1 MKIAHLSDTHIKNLK
16 NHDEYKEIFK
26 KIYDIMR
33 DQKVD
38 AIVHC
43 GDIAHSKTQISP
55 EFVDMAG
62 DFFKN
67 LSSIAPT
74 YIILGNHDGN
84 LRNNSRQDAITPIVS
99 ALNLPNL
106 YLLKDSGEVKVND
119 QFTLNVMSV
128 FDQEHWVKP
137 SDMNKVNIALLHGSV
152 AGVVL
157 DNGQILEHG
166 EFDVSIFEGHDFAF
180 LGDIH
185 KSNQILDPDGRVRYC
200 GSTVQQNF
208 GETDDKGF
216 LIWDIKDKNDFTCKH
231 YSIPNPRPFV
241 TVVLNENGELPDI
254 SVPNGARMRL
264 MVDKNTTLDKIKKA
278 TEVIKARFK
287 PESVS
292 IVNKAVIST
301 ASQEVINSIGHTDNL
316 RDLGVQEKLIRDY
329 LKDFKA
335 EEEII
340 KKVLDLNK
348 KFSSAIEEGDEI
360 IRGVKWSL
368 KNLEWDYLF
377 NYGPNN
383 QINFEQLSGIVGIF
397 GKNYSGK
404 SSIIDSLIY
413 TIFNTTSK
421 NNRKNLNVINQNSD
435 SGRGKAV
442 FEIEDATYTIE
453 RKSDKYLKKSKG
465 VESVEAKTDVE
476 FTSSNESLNGLAR
489 NDTDKNIRRY
499 MGTVDDFFLTSMA
512 SQFGYLSFISE
523 GSTKRKEILAKF
535 LDLENF
541 DKKFKLAKEE
551 SAELK
556 SLLKKM
562 EGIDYKRDIAVAE
575 AQLAGVE
582 DDIKERQQLVE
593 QLKKKVSDANETL
606 CELQKCI
613 ASVPNVIVNFEELK
627 RHLEKSRLERQDLIS
642 SNEALEKKN
651 TFLRD
656 SLEKANAFLSSIDKE
671 ELKQQE
677 NNWNQLAKE
686 LDVLEADMSSLEREI
701 SSSDKKVELLKQVP
715 CGDNFPQCKFIKD
728 AFLSKQ
734 RVAEARKEQEVVR
747 ERIET
752 ALYKYGLVDEVFS
765 STIQKITD
773 LTKNKN
779 DFDRQLVSNELA
791 IEKNKNRINT
801 LATEI
806 FDLEEKMNVYIN
818 NKDAI
823 ENYERLLTNRED
835 SKKNITSYTKNLTDA
850 EHQIVELYKSHGSI
864 SAKIEIF
871 RKQEAELEELRKE
884 FSAYHLFLTCMHP
897 NGISYEIIKN
907 KLPDI
912 NAEIAKVLANIV
924 DFSVY
929 LVNDDDKLDI
939 MIKHPKYD
947 DRPLEMGSGAEK
959 TLASTAIRLALL
971 NVTTLP
977 VGDIFIM
984 DEPGTALDSENLE
997 GFTRILDLIKGYF
1010 KTVIIISHLDSLK
1023 DCVDM
1028 QIVIDKKNNFAYV
1041 NQ

>member
-1 MKIAHLSDTHIKNLK
+1 
-16 NHDEYKEIFK
+16 
-26 KIYDIMR
+26 MR
-33 DQKVD
+33 SEKVD

-62 DFFKN
+62 EFFKN

-84 LRNNSRQDAITPIVS
+84 LRNNNRQDAITPIVS

-106 YLLKDSGEVKVND
+106 YLLKDSGEVKAND

-128 FDQEHWVKP
+128 FDQERWVKP
-137 SDMNKVNIALLHGSV
+137 SEPDKVNIALLHGSI

-157 DNGQILEHG
+157 DNGQMLEHG

-185 KSNQILDPDGRVRYC
+185 KSNQILDTEGRVRYC
-200 GSTVQQNF
+200 GSTIQQNF

-216 LIWDIKDKNDFTCKH
+216 LVWDIRGKNDFSCKH
-231 YSIPNPRPFV
+231 HVIPNPCPFV
-241 TVVLNENGELPDI
+241 TFTLDENGNLPELTAKPGSRI
-254 SVPNGARMRL
+254 RL
-264 MVDKNTTLDKIKKA
+264 LVDKNTTLEKIKKA
-278 TEVIKARFK
+278 NEILKARFQ
-287 PESVS
+287 PESVT
-292 IVNKAVIST
+292 IVNKTIISKV
-301 ASQEVINSIGHTDNL
+301 SQDVFNSFGHTDNL
-316 RDLGVQEKLIRDY
+316 RDLTVQERLIRDY
-329 LKDFKA
+329 LKDYKA

-348 KFSSAIEEGDEI
+348 KFSSALEEGEDI
-360 IRGVKWSL
+360 LRGVKWSL
-368 KNLEWDYLF
+368 KDLEWDNLF
-377 NYGPNN
+377 NYGNN
-383 QINFEQLSGIVGIF
+383 NRINFEQLSGTVGIF

-421 NNRKNLNVINQNSD
+421 NNRKNLNVINQNLD
-435 SGRGKAV
+435 KGRGKAV
-442 FEIEDATYTIE
+442 FDINGSDYVIE
-453 RKSDKYLKKSKG
+453 RKSEKYLKKLKG
-465 VESVEAKTDVE
+465 VESIEAKTDVE
-476 FTSSNESLNGLAR
+476 FTSTNESLNGLAR
-489 NDTDKNIRRY
+489 NDTDKNIRRF

-551 SAELK
+551 SSELK

-562 EGIDYKRDIAVAE
+562 EGVDYKRDIAVGE
-575 AQLAGVE
+575 AQFAALE
-582 DDIKERQQLVE
+582 DELQTKKKLVE
-593 QLKKKVSDANETL
+593 QLRKKVSDANEAL
-606 CELQKCI
+606 CEIQKSI
-613 ASVPNVIVNFEELK
+613 TMAPSVVINYEECKESLAKSIQQKENLLSVN
-627 RHLEKSRLERQDLIS
+627 
-642 SNEALEKKN
+642 
-651 TFLRD
+651 T
-656 SLEKANAFLSSIDKE
+656 SLEEDVVKHKALITEIRDFLSTIDE
-671 ELKQQE
+671 EEINKSDDKLLDLLNQSRVLDRALIQINGEIKNAE
-677 NNWNQLAKE
+677 NKIKL
-686 LDVLEADMSSLEREI
+686 LDE
-701 SSSDKKVELLKQVP
+701 VP
-715 CGDNFPQCKFIKD
+715 CGDKFPTCKFIKD
-728 AFLSKQ
+728 AFTAKSNIDSLKNNKQEKDETHRKMLVSIDDLTQFVDSGRKLISSREAQIQQLESK
-734 RVAEARKEQEVVR
+734 
-747 ERIET
+747 T
-752 ALYKYGLVDEVFS
+752 ATTNL
-765 STIQKITD
+765 TIQK
-773 LTKNKN
+773 NKN
-779 DFDRQLVSNELA
+779 HLMTL
-791 IEKNKNRINT
+791 EKN
-801 LATEI
+801 I
-806 FDLEEKMNVYIN
+806 FDLSENLKIYEN
-818 NKDAI
+818 NREAI
-823 ENYERLLTNRED
+823 ENYEKLT
-835 SKKNITSYTKNLTDA
+835 SKRDDAKNDVTSYTKSLTDT
-850 EHQIVELYKSHGSI
+850 EHQIVELYKNQGSVT
-864 SAKIEIF
+864 AKIEIF
-871 RKQEAELEELRKE
+871 RKQELELEELRKE

-924 DFSVY
+924 DFSIY

-939 MIKHPKYD
+939 MIKHPKYEA
-947 DRPLEMGSGAEK
+947 RPLEMGSGAEK
-959 TLASTAIRLALL
+959 TLASTAIRLALI

-1028 QIVIDKKNNFAYV
+1028 QIVIDKKKNFAYV